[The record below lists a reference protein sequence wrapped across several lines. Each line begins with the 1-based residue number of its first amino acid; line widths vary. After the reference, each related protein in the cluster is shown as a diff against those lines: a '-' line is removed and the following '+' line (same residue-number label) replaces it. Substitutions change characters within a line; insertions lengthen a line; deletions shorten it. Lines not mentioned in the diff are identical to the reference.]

1 MGGLG
6 NMMFQI
12 AFVEYQAHRHG
23 LKTGYW
29 NVERM
34 LSHIN
39 ADTLHNPSLKHAFE
53 YLNVFPNFSWPRMAQ
68 EPSEKVSVPFW
79 YEDVQIRDNV
89 NYEGFFQCEKYFPG
103 RDFILNL
110 FKPSKWIEREIEKYN
125 EYLTGTTCSIHV
137 RRGDYLKFDLHY
149 VRDREYYQ
157 KGMDVVGEV
166 DRYLVFSDDLEWCK
180 QNFIGDKFIFIENE
194 KDYVELFLQSKCTH
208 NIISSSSFSWWGA
221 YLNKNKDKTV
231 VGPKQ
236 WFTVEKRN
244 DIIPERWETI

>member
-12 AFVEYQAHRHG
+12 AFVEYQAHKHG
-23 LKTGYW
+23 LRSGYW
-29 NVERM
+29 NVERT
-34 LSHIN
+34 LNHIN
-39 ADTLHNPSLKHAFE
+39 ADTLQNPSLSHAFE
-53 YLNVFPNFSWPRMAQ
+53 YLNVFPNFSWPRMPQ

-79 YEDVQIRDNV
+79 YEDIQIRDNV
-89 NYEGFFQCEKYFPG
+89 YYEGFFQSEKYFPG

-110 FKPSKWIEREIEKYN
+110 FKPSQWVEREIEKYN
-125 EYLTGTTCSIHV
+125 EYLKGTTCSIHV

-149 VRDREYYQ
+149 VRDTEYYQ
-157 KGMDVVGEV
+157 KGMDAVGEV

-180 QNFIGDKFIFIENE
+180 QNFIGDKFVFIENE

-221 YLNKNKDKTV
+221 YLNENKNKTV